1 MGPLQN
7 LSICKLLGRVKGP
20 ASLADP
26 NLQDLPDIGQ
36 QQDNQDNPDEDPILM
51 VSLKPEISNQ
61 TNDSFSA
68 RNACK

>member
-7 LSICKLLGRVKGP
+7 LSIYKLLGRVNGP

-26 NLQDLPDIGQ
+26 NLQDLPDTGQ
-36 QQDNQDNPDEDPILM
+36 QQDNQDYPDEDPILM

-68 RNACK
+68 RNTGK